1 MFKRYLALFLGFCLV
16 FSLMGCSK
24 KPQEIEVSGGTEG
37 SNPQSAEPVNTHAK
51 NPLTGLYNMDKS
63 KTTLRPVGIMIDND
77 SIAQKDT
84 QSGLSR
90 ADIVY
95 ETETEGG
102 ITRLMGMFADISKAD
117 QLGDV
122 RSARYV
128 YVDLAMGHNAIFV
141 HSGKEPV
148 YCAEH
153 LKDLDN
159 FEITYNYYGKRI
171 HYGSAKGWQEL
182 FTSGET
188 LNKGFSEKKWKTN
201 ADNDIPLWQNFA
213 DEKESIMLSGGVAN
227 KLTVKFSSA
236 ATSYFTYDGST
247 GNYLKTSKATQNKDR
262 NNGENYAFKNVIVI
276 NTKMGYYPVTTDPK
290 KRRNIELKSGTG
302 YYAVNGTYKPIKWKK
317 GNSTDP
323 LVFSNEDGT
332 PLQMN
337 AGNTWVCIASL
348 DGTATFE

>member
-1 MFKRYLALFLGFCLV
+1 MLKRSLVLFLSLCLI
-16 FSLMGCSK
+16 FSFSACTK
-24 KPQEIEVSGGTEG
+24 KPNDIEVSGGSESENVSSTEPE
-37 SNPQSAEPVNTHAK
+37 NPYAL
-51 NPLTGLYNMDKS
+51 NPLTGLYDMDKGKS
-63 KTTLRPVGIMIDND
+63 TLRPVGIMIDND

-84 QSGLSR
+84 QSGLSK

-128 YVDLAMGHNAIFV
+128 YVDLAMGHNAIYV

-171 HYGSAKGWQEL
+171 HYGNAYGWQEL
-182 FTSGET
+182 FTTGET
-188 LNKGFSEKKWKTN
+188 LTQGFADKKWKTN
-201 ADNDIPLWQNFA
+201 ADTDIPAWQNFA
-213 DEKESIMLSGGVAN
+213 DQKESVSLSGGVAN

-236 ATSYFTYDGST
+236 ATSYFTYDGAT
-247 GNYLKTSKATQNKDR
+247 GKYLKSSKATTNKDR
-262 NNGENYAFKNVIVI
+262 NNGEAYAFKNVIVL
-276 NTKMGYYPVTTDPK
+276 NTKMGWYPVTTDAK
-290 KRRNIELKSGTG
+290 KRRDISLQSGTG
-302 YYAVNGTYKPIKWKK
+302 YYAVNGTYKAIKWKK
-317 GNSTDP
+317 GNSSDP
-323 LVFSNEDGT
+323 LIFMNEDGT

-348 DGTATFE
+348 ESTTTFE